1 MEINKIHNF
10 LEENK
15 KNIIND
21 TRDLISIPSV
31 SEDIDKVK
39 EALRLA
45 IDKASNMGFQAYTV
59 LNDSIGIIEMGEG
72 KETIGILTHIDVVP
86 AGDLKDWKTNPFE
99 MVEKDGLLFGRGVL
113 DDKGPIISALYAM
126 DAIRKLNMPIKKK
139 IQLIIGTQEEVE
151 WTDMYEYVKKYPLP
165 DYGFTPDGQF
175 PICNKEKGYADI
187 VFNFL
192 EKCTS
197 NTGSFEIL
205 SFQSG
210 NATNSIPSTAK
221 ATLKG
226 NLEEL
231 QAMAETYIK
240 ENNDEKISL
249 KLDGENIIVTAQGI
263 ACHSAY
269 PQQGV
274 NPIIM
279 LGKFLNTL
287 NLKEN
292 AGAKL
297 VKFIAESC
305 YDYFG
310 KGLGLYSESE
320 YLDGEYMHR
329 NVISP
334 TVVKGENN
342 VYDINLNM
350 RPVYGTT
357 IDGLKEILNKVCK
370 NANCTFEI
378 EDFLAPIF
386 ISKEK
391 PFLKIMEDTYNELSG
406 LKNEF
411 TLAHGTSYAKAMPN
425 TVAWGPVFYE
435 EDESCHIANE
445 YMSVEKLLKATE
457 IYVVAL
463 ARMVSTED
471 SLI

>member
-45 IDKASNMGFQAYTV
+45 IDKASNMDFKAYTV

-86 AGDLKDWKTNPFE
+86 AGDLKDWKTTPFE

-231 QAMAETYIK
+231 QAMVETYIK

-457 IYVVAL
+457 IYAVAL

>member
-1 MEINKIHNF
+1 MEINEIRNF

-21 TRDLISIPSV
+21 TRDLVAIPSV
-31 SEDIDKVK
+31 SEDINKVK

-45 IDKASNMGFQAYTV
+45 IEKASNMGFKAYTV
-59 LNDSIGIIEMGEG
+59 LNDSTGIIEMGEG

-86 AGDLKDWKTNPFE
+86 EGDLKDWKTNPFE
-99 MVEKDGLLFGRGVL
+99 LVEKDGLLFGRGVL

-126 DAIRKLNMPIKKK
+126 EAIRKLNIPVKKK

-151 WTDMYEYVKKYPLP
+151 WTDMYEYVKKYSLP

-187 VFNFL
+187 VFNFD

-197 NTGSFEIL
+197 STGSFEIL

-226 NLEEL
+226 NFENL
-231 QAMAETYIK
+231 QNIAEDYIK
-240 ENNDEKISL
+240 VNKDEKISL
-249 KLDGENIIVTAQGI
+249 KLDGNTIVVTAQGV

-287 NLKEN
+287 DLKLN
-292 AGAKL
+292 AGANL
-297 VKFIAESC
+297 VKFIAEFC

-310 KGLGLYSESE
+310 KGLDLYSESE
-320 YLDGEYMHR
+320 YLNGEYMHR

-334 TVVKGENN
+334 TVVKFENN
-342 VYDINLNM
+342 IYKINLNM

-357 IDGLKEILNKVCK
+357 LEGLKETLSKVCEK
-370 NANCTFEI
+370 AKCTFEI
-378 EDFLAPIF
+378 DDFLSPIF
-386 ISKEK
+386 VSKEK

-411 TLAHGTSYAKAMPN
+411 TLGHGTSYAKAMPN
-425 TVAWGPVFYE
+425 TVAWGPVFYD
-435 EDESCHIANE
+435 EDECCHIANE
-445 YMSVEKLLKATE
+445 YISVEKLLKATE
-457 IYVVAL
+457 IYAVAL
-463 ARMVSTED
+463 GRMVSTED

>member
-15 KNIIND
+15 KNIIDD

-45 IDKASNMGFQAYTV
+45 IDKASNMGFKAYTV
-59 LNDSIGIIEMGEG
+59 LDDSIGIIEMGEG

-86 AGDLKDWKTNPFE
+86 AEDLKDWKTNPFE
-99 MVEKDGLLFGRGVL
+99 MVEKDELLFGRGVL

-187 VFNFL
+187 VFNFQ

-231 QAMAETYIK
+231 QAMVETYIK
-240 ENNDEKISL
+240 QNSDEKISL

-279 LGKFLNTL
+279 LGNFLNTL

-457 IYVVAL
+457 IYAVAL

>member
-10 LEENK
+10 LEENRE
-15 KNIIND
+15 NIINH
-21 TRDLISIPSV
+21 TKDLVEIPSV
-31 SEDIDKVK
+31 SQNIDKVK

-45 IDKASNMGFQAYTV
+45 IDKASNMGFKAYTV

-72 KETIGILTHIDVVP
+72 KETIGILAHIDVVP
-86 AGDLKDWKTNPFE
+86 ADDLEDWKTKPFE
-99 MVEKDGLLFGRGVL
+99 MVEKDGVLFGRGVL

-139 IQLIIGTQEEVE
+139 VQLIIGTQEEVE
-151 WTDMYEYVKKYPLP
+151 WTDMNEYVKKYPLP

-187 VFNFL
+187 SFKFEGKCEDSIDNF
-192 EKCTS
+192 K
-197 NTGSFEIL
+197 IL
-205 SFQSG
+205 DLQSG
-210 NATNSIPSTAK
+210 NATNSVPVVAK

-231 QAMAETYIK
+231 QAIVEAYIK
-240 ENNDEKISL
+240 ENKDEKISL

-279 LGKFLNTL
+279 IGKFLNTL
-287 NLKEN
+287 NLTNN

-297 VKFIAESC
+297 VKFIAEFC

-310 KGLGLYSESE
+310 EGLGLYSESE

-329 NVISP
+329 NILSP
-334 TVVKGENN
+334 TVVKGGNDI
-342 VYDINLNM
+342 YDINLNM

-357 IDGLKEILNKVCK
+357 VEGLKETLNKVCES
-370 NANCTFEI
+370 ANCTFEI

-386 ISKEK
+386 VSKEK

-411 TLAHGTSYAKAMPN
+411 TLGHGTSYAKAMPN
-425 TVAWGPVFYE
+425 TVAWGPVFYD
-435 EDESCHIANE
+435 EDECCHIANE

-457 IYVVAL
+457 IYAVAL